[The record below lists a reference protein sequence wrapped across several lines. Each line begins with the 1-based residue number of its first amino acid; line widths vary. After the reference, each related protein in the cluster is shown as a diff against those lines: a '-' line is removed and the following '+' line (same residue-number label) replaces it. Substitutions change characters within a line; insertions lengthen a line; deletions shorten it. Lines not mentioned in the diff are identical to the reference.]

1 MLLCNLMYEL
11 IEEDV
16 DAENCRS
23 RVTRVTVSMLEREGE
38 RDREQRENRK
48 RREEKDRTMKGFLH
62 NDSTKPLDYGNVS
75 NFNSMACHGL
85 VSDFS
90 ISLIREIRK
99 YVPYFICIEEY

>member
-1 MLLCNLMYEL
+1 
-11 IEEDV
+11 
-16 DAENCRS
+16 
-23 RVTRVTVSMLEREGE
+23 
-38 RDREQRENRK
+38 
-48 RREEKDRTMKGFLH
+48 MKGFLH

-75 NFNSMACHGL
+75 NFDSMACHGL